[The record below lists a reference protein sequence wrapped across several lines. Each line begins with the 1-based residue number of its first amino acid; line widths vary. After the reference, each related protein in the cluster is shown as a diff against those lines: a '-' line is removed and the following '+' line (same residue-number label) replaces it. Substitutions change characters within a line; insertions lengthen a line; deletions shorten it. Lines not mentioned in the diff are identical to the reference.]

1 MKALQPCLTIVGD
14 ISVDLVMGPIA
25 EWPRIGTE
33 TIVGHSEMR
42 AGGSAT
48 NAAMAVMYLGGSA
61 QLVTAVGN
69 DHFGAWL
76 QEKMQSHGE
85 ALLVCQASTTVSIG
99 MVHNDSERTFFTTN
113 GHLADISYQHIRSQ
127 LRPAPQPASIAL
139 LSGVFLT
146 PLLRQSYAALISLL
160 RELGYQIALDTNW
173 PAQGWDAAVRRE
185 VIDWMAQC
193 DHVLLNELEV
203 SQLADTDNLQEAIHR
218 LCAHLKPNA
227 TLVVKI
233 GSRGAIGVQNGRQVE
248 VPAPV
253 VQVRDTIGAGD
264 SFNAG
269 YLLARIAHAQLGQ
282 ALAAGCNA
290 ASAIISRSPRTD
302 IQTGELAHLLPVQHK
317 PMVEQQ

>member
-1 MKALQPCLTIVGD
+1 MKALQPRLTIIGD

-25 EWPRIGTE
+25 EWPRVGTE
-33 TIVGHSEMR
+33 TILEHSEMR

-48 NAAMAVMYLGGSA
+48 NAAMAAWYLGGSA

-76 QEKMQSHGE
+76 QEKMQ
-85 ALLVCQASTTVSIG
+85 ALGASLQVCQASTTVSIG
-99 MVHNDSERTFFTTN
+99 MVHSGSERTFFTTH
-113 GHLADISYQHIRSQ
+113 GHLAEISYQHIRSQ
-127 LRPAPQPASIAL
+127 LRPAPQPGSIAL

-160 RELGYQIALDTNW
+160 RDLGYQIALDTNW
-173 PAQGWDAAVRRE
+173 PAQGWDAAVRAE
-185 VIDWMAQC
+185 VTGWMAQC
-193 DHVLLNELEV
+193 DHVLLNELEI
-203 SQLADTDNLQEAIHR
+203 SQLADTDNLQDALHR
-218 LCAHLKPNA
+218 LCVHLKPNA

-233 GSRGAIGVQNGRQVE
+233 GSKGAIGVQNGRQVE
-248 VPAPV
+248 VPAPA

-269 YLLARIAHAQLGQ
+269 YLLARIARAQLAQ

-302 IQTGELAHLLPVQHK
+302 IQAGELAHLQPVQHNS
-317 PMVEQQ
+317 MVV